1 MRRVKLYTVRK
12 GNTFSQIARRNHK
25 GTSLIPL
32 RQEAYIQTLK
42 ISTPDPAV
50 PQGRQ
55 SINHE
60 TS

>member
-1 MRRVKLYTVRK
+1 MKLYTVRR

-25 GTSLIPL
+25 GDSLIPL
-32 RQEAYIQTLK
+32 QQEAYIQTLK
-42 ISTPDPAV
+42 IRTPDPAV

-55 SINHE
+55 GINHK